1 MRLKALLLTGLGS
14 ILLAS
19 IANASDSTP
28 ETGLIDAQ
36 SSAPKTSAPA
46 PQQEEDLLL
55 EEIIVSEDSLSNEPL
70 PNTGRVLMQPI
81 PVRIAHSRPVLEHN
95 EVDLIIRP
103 VRLGEDGKYVSDAR
117 NRRHF
122 ARVRVSLNHQG
133 VVPGSRRKRPDLGE
147 RALDL
152 PEGLYAITEVRFG
165 ILRTE
170 SFPTSF
176 GDLPPIYENFCLA
189 EQTIAFD
196 VKNGET
202 TDIGRL
208 VMYGLERRRKRYD
221 FEYRPFLGADARFS
235 TVSDPDFRNKAP
247 EKASAA
253 VISFDSDDNL
263 CRKKS
268 KRTAGWYTP
277 EELSEN
283 IPNLVIASAS
293 TK

>member
-133 VVPGSRRKRPDLGE
+133 VVPGSRLKRPDLGE

-165 ILRTE
+165 ILRAE

-176 GDLPPIYENFCLA
+176 GDLPPVYENYCLA

-208 VMYGLERRRKRYD
+208 VMYGLERRRKTYD

-253 VISFDSDDNL
+253 VISFDADDNL

>member
-1 MRLKALLLTGLGS
+1 MRLKALTIAGLGS
-14 ILLAS
+14 LLLTS
-19 IANASDSTP
+19 IASASDSTP
-28 ETGLIDAQ
+28 ETELIAAQ
-36 SSAPKTSAPA
+36 SSAPQTSAPA
-46 PQQEEDLLL
+46 PQQEEDLVL

-70 PNTGRVLMQPI
+70 PNTGRVHMQPI
-81 PVRIAHSRPVLEHN
+81 PVKVAHSRPVLEHN

-117 NRRHF
+117 NRRHY

-133 VVPGSRRKRPDLGE
+133 VVPGSRVKRPDLGE

-165 ILRTE
+165 ILG
-170 SFPTSF
+170 SLGLNFDVAP
-176 GDLPPIYENFCLA
+176 LPPVYENFCLA

-208 VMYGLERRRKRYD
+208 VIYGLERRRKRYD

-253 VISFDSDDNL
+253 VISFDADNNL